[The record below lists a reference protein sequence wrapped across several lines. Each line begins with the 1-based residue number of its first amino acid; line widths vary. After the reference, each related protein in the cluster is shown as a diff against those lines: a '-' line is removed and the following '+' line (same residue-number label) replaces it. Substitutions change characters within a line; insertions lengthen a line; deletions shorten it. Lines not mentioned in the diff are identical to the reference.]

1 MEVLLTF
8 LAERYERVASRI
20 LCKLLFSGF
29 VPFLDIKVALPNL
42 LMEAGAP

>member
-1 MEVLLTF
+1 ML
-8 LAERYERVASRI
+8 RVASRI